1 MSVLYNIGIL
11 TYWFLIRI
19 ASLKNPKAKRFI
31 KGRKRLMST
40 IKKEL
45 SDVKNIT
52 WIHCASLG
60 EFEQGRPLIDELK
73 TNYPD
78 KKILLTFYSP
88 SGYDVQ
94 KNYQNADFVYY
105 LPIDTPR
112 NAYRFVK
119 YIKPETAF
127 FIKYEYWYNLL
138 RNLKKNNI
146 PVYFVSAIFRRKQL
160 FFKSYGSW
168 YRKVLYFATHFFV
181 QTPASGKLLKS
192 IGIDNYSITGD
203 TRFDRVANVAQKAI
217 SLPIVDAFCKQHPV
231 IIAGSTWKAEEALL
245 LQYLR
250 TNTNVK
256 VILAPHEAESENIDR
271 IMQQFGDKAIRYS
284 EASEQNCKNKQ
295 VLLIDRYGLLTSLYQ
310 YGTIAVIGGG
320 FGVGIHNTL
329 EAATFGMPIVFGQN
343 YRRFKEAVDLVRF
356 NCAFPINNIEEFN
369 TTLNHLLKNPELTK
383 TISKNAADYVL
394 QNIGATQKIINHVYQ
409 QQTVN

>member
-1 MSVLYNIGIL
+1 MSILYNIGIL
-11 TYWFLIRI
+11 TYWFLVRI

-31 KGRKRLMST
+31 KGRSKL
-40 IKKEL
+40 L
-45 SDVKNIT
+45 KNIKQQLSEINNII

-73 TNYPD
+73 TNHPD

-88 SGYDVQ
+88 SGYEVC
-94 KNYQNADFVYY
+94 KNYPNADYVYY

-146 PVYFVSAIFRRKQL
+146 PVYFISVIFRRKQL
-160 FFKSYGSW
+160 FFKNYGSW
-168 YRKVLYFATHFFV
+168 YRKVLHFATHFFV

-192 IGIDNYSITGD
+192 IGIENYTVTGD

-217 SLPIVDAFCKQHPV
+217 PLPVVDAFCNKQPV
-231 IIAGSTWKAEEALL
+231 IIAGSTWKAEEALI

-250 TNTNVK
+250 TNTEVK
-256 VILAPHEAESENIDR
+256 IILAPHEVEQENIDR
-271 IMQQFGDKAIRYS
+271 IMQQFGEKAIKYS
-284 EASEQNCKNKQ
+284 EANEQNIKNKQ
-295 VLLIDRYGLLTSLYQ
+295 VLVIDCYGLLTSLYQ
-310 YGTIAVIGGG
+310 YGTIAIIGGG

-329 EAATFGMPIVFGQN
+329 EAATFGMPIVFGHN
-343 YRRFKEAVDLVRF
+343 YRKFKEAVDLVRI
-356 NCAFPINNIEEFN
+356 NCAFPVNNIEEFN
-369 TTLNHLLKNPELTK
+369 TTLNHLLKNPELTNN
-383 TISKNAADYVL
+383 ISKNAANYVI
-394 QNIGATQKIINHVYQ
+394 QNIGATQKILSHVYQ
-409 QQTVN
+409 QKTVS

>member
-1 MSVLYNIGIL
+1 M
-11 TYWFLIRI
+11 
-19 ASLKNPKAKRFI
+19 
-31 KGRKRLMST
+31 
-40 IKKEL
+40 
-45 SDVKNIT
+45 
-52 WIHCASLG
+52 
-60 EFEQGRPLIDELK
+60 
-73 TNYPD
+73 
-78 KKILLTFYSP
+78 
-88 SGYDVQ
+88 
-94 KNYQNADFVYY
+94 
-105 LPIDTPR
+105 
-112 NAYRFVK
+112 
-119 YIKPETAF
+119 
-127 FIKYEYWYNLL
+127 
-138 RNLKKNNI
+138 
-146 PVYFVSAIFRRKQL
+146 
-160 FFKSYGSW
+160 
-168 YRKVLYFATHFFV
+168 

-217 SLPIVDAFCKQHPV
+217 SLPIVDVFCKQHPV

-295 VLLIDRYGLLTSLYQ
+295 VLVIDRYGLLTSLYQ

-343 YRRFKEAVDLVRF
+343 YRRFKEAVDLVRL